1 MDSHALQDF
10 QSALTCSICMN
21 YFLEPVTIDCGHT
34 LCQPC
39 LYFFWDEAQTPRCCP
54 QCREI
59 VKKTDYRTNTVVKK
73 LASLA
78 RQARPC
84 SVSSSGEQ
92 LCRRNGETKGLF
104 CKVDKSLLSAPCSE
118 SPEHMDC
125 VVEENRDYVILRMNM
140 IKVQYQMMHQFL
152 LEEERF
158 QLGTLEREAQEILQ
172 QLIDSAIRMAQHR
185 EKLKEMYRELME
197 LCHKSD
203 MELLQ
208 VTKDLG
214 DIFERLCCTHS
225 FYGLQPSPNK
235 PDKGDFHKNGVAG
248 DAEAPAS
255 EPRAVFITHHWNLGY
270 AEQVPST
277 QWTYMSLPDEVR
289 NRIFGVD
296 GATEN
301 PQTLESYVIWG
312 VEAFN
317 CGKHYW
323 EVDVGNTSNWIIG
336 VCKDFTSD
344 SFEGKKGFVLFS
356 SKRNNHCI
364 LSTNTPSVIQYLQ
377 RPAGRVGVFLDYE
390 NETLSFYD
398 NKLRERKEKQKFAQ
412 EESGFSKLHDLKDSE
427 AVHKVFLEEIQLG
440 EELLPQGKLEK
451 ATDHLTN
458 AIVVWGQ
465 LPQLMPVL
473 TANSSTTGVADVA
486 NQAPKTSHRVLST
499 QNLVEDHV
507 K

>member
-21 YFLEPVTIDCGHT
+21 YFLEPVTIDCRHT

-39 LYFFWDEAQTPRCCP
+39 LYFCWDEAQTPRCCP
-54 QCREI
+54 HCREI
-59 VKKTDYRTNTVVKK
+59 VEKTDYRTNTVIKK

-78 RQARPC
+78 RQARPP

-118 SPEHMDC
+118 SPEHTDC
-125 VVEENRDYVILRMNM
+125 VAEENRKKIVKKMDPLWQKTQEMQDNLNKEIRKSESFVDYVILRMNM

-158 QLGTLEREAQEILQ
+158 QLETLEREAQEILQ
-172 QLIDSAIRMAQHR
+172 QLRDSAIRMAQHR
-185 EKLKEMYRELME
+185 EQLKEMYRELME

-214 DIFERLCCTHS
+214 DIFERMELLEMQK
-225 FYGLQPSPNK
+225 LQPVNPELSSLHITGILDMLNK
-235 PDKGDFHKNGVAG
+235 FRGRSVQH
-248 DAEAPAS
+248 
-255 EPRAVFITHHWNLGY
+255 
-270 AEQVPST
+270 T

-317 CGKHYW
+317 SGKHYW

-364 LSTNTPSVIQYLQ
+364 LSTNSQSVIQYLQ
-377 RPAGRVGVFLDYE
+377 RPAGRDGVFLDYE

-398 NKLRERKEKQKFAQ
+398 VCRGSLIYSF
-412 EESGFSKLHDLKDSE
+412 FSFSFTSPLTPFL
-427 AVHKVFLEEIQLG
+427 VFG
-440 EELLPQGKLEK
+440 SP
-451 ATDHLTN
+451 
-458 AIVVWGQ
+458 
-465 LPQLMPVL
+465 
-473 TANSSTTGVADVA
+473 
-486 NQAPKTSHRVLST
+486 
-499 QNLVEDHV
+499 
-507 K
+507 